1 GALNGK
7 APARPALPSGL
18 LTGRRLPAEP
28 MSEALE
34 IDDEPGVHELRRMR
48 ASFDARLAW
57 LRRACWR
64 FCECS
69 GWRLTAEQARET
81 EKMVLATFRSVVVDR
96 ESS

>member
-1 GALNGK
+1 MRSMIDA
-7 APARPALPSGL
+7 SD
-18 LTGRRLPAEP
+18 
-28 MSEALE
+28 

>member
-1 GALNGK
+1 MIDA
-7 APARPALPSGL
+7 S
-18 LTGRRLPAEP
+18 
-28 MSEALE
+28 E

-69 GWRLTAEQARET
+69 GWRLTAEQAREA
-81 EKMVLATFRSVVVDR
+81 EKTILDVLRPVVVEGR
-96 ESS
+96 